1 MLLRQLLMFV
11 LLLLCT
17 ICTKLAAQNTVKGKW
32 YGVGNV
38 EITNVTSSY
47 LCELILDQKGT
58 LVTGEFNYYFRN
70 GYFSNKVKGKYNP
83 TTRTLTLQF
92 FPVIYH
98 KSVNTA
104 MGVDCMMEG
113 SFNMRISKVDQQLV
127 GRLTADET
135 HAYTCP
141 SIAIRFKKQFKE
153 TTLEAVKASVETD
166 TVAIPTAPITASKLP
181 NDTPDV
187 AEAERPEVVAT
198 LKPPAA
204 SSIVVPNEAQLK
216 QKSAVEFITRTK
228 VFIKE
233 LDVVDDSVTVEL
245 YDNGEYD
252 KDSISLFY
260 NNKMVVFKQELNTK
274 TPIVVKLPVSN
285 MVSMNEL
292 SMLAENLGLI
302 PPNAAVMIIRDSRNR
317 YEVNLTSNLERNA
330 TILLRKVPKK

>member
-1 MLLRQLLMFV
+1 
-11 LLLLCT
+11 
-17 ICTKLAAQNTVKGKW
+17 
-32 YGVGNV
+32 
-38 EITNVTSSY
+38 
-47 LCELILDQKGT
+47 
-58 LVTGEFNYYFRN
+58 
-70 GYFSNKVKGKYNP
+70 
-83 TTRTLTLQF
+83 
-92 FPVIYH
+92 
-98 KSVNTA
+98 

-141 SIAIRFKKQFKE
+141 SIVIRFKKQLKE
-153 TTLEAVKASVETD
+153 TTLEAVKVSVDAD
-166 TVAIPTAPITASKLP
+166 TSVAPATPIIATKLP
-181 NDTPDV
+181 KDTPVV
-187 AEAERPEVVAT
+187 AAVNKKPEVAVVPT
-198 LKPPAA
+198 KPVPPPT
-204 SSIVVPNEAQLK
+204 VVPNEAQLK
-216 QKSAVEFITRTK
+216 QKSAVEFVTRTK
-228 VFIKE
+228 VFIKA

-285 MVSMNEL
+285 VVSMNEL

-317 YEVNLTSNLERNA
+317 YEVNLTANLEKNA

>member
-1 MLLRQLLMFV
+1 M
-11 LLLLCT
+11 CT
-17 ICTKLAAQNTVKGKW
+17 RLEAQNTVKGKW

-38 EITNVTSSY
+38 EVANVTSSY
-47 LCELILDQKGT
+47 LCELILDQKGN

-70 GYFSNKVKGKYNP
+70 GYFNNKVKGKYNP

-141 SIAIRFKKQFKE
+141 SIVIRFKKQLKE
-153 TTLEAVKASVETD
+153 TTLEAVKVSVDAD
-166 TVAIPTAPITASKLP
+166 TSVAPATPIIATKLP
-181 NDTPDV
+181 KDTPVV
-187 AEAERPEVVAT
+187 AAVNKKPEVAVVPT
-198 LKPPAA
+198 KPVPPPT
-204 SSIVVPNEAQLK
+204 VVPNEAQLK
-216 QKSAVEFITRTK
+216 QKSAVEFVTRTK
-228 VFIKE
+228 VFIKA

-285 MVSMNEL
+285 VVSMNEL

-317 YEVNLTSNLERNA
+317 YEVNLTANLEKNA